1 MAAILDHGGMA
12 SKIKEAWLFDALYG
26 GTENFVAWQKR
37 ENGQMMNIYTD
48 HGGTKD
54 ESEKLMA
61 SYKANGVSFFSDEE
75 TNMPSWLLMLGNKI
89 VFIHTDLTH
98 DETVLRRGE
107 FSQFLKTSGLKDK

>member
-26 GTENFVAWQKR
+26 GTENFAAWQKN
-37 ENGQMMNIYTD
+37 ENGKLLDIYTD
-48 HGGTKD
+48 HGGTKG

-75 TNMPSWLLMLGNKI
+75 TNMPPWLLMLGNKI

-98 DETVLRRGE
+98 NEVIFRRGE
-107 FSQFLKTSGLKDK
+107 FAQFLKASCLKDK